1 MSSQYS
7 NIIIFIMANL
17 ISIQDASELSGKSI
31 QTIRRA
37 IKAKKLRFRKS
48 KTPQG
53 FNYMLEKDSLC
64 ELYGIRVAADQSK
77 EKAQSKVQSQK
88 IESAAKPKALSIEPE
103 DFKSFVRTMETLFAQ
118 HNEERQNFLRL
129 INTLQEKIFVMENQL
144 NLLKAPQSK
153 WFQFWK

>member
-1 MSSQYS
+1 
-7 NIIIFIMANL
+7 MANL
-17 ISIQDASELSGKSI
+17 ISIQDASELSNRSI

-37 IKAKKLRFRKS
+37 IKAKKLKFRKS
-48 KTPQG
+48 RTPQG
-53 FNYMLEKDSLC
+53 FNYMIEKDSLC
-64 ELYGIRVAADQSK
+64 ELYGIRMDSANNASAQAK
-77 EKAQSKVQSQK
+77 EKVQAKK
-88 IESAAKPKALSIEPE
+88 IESLAKPKALSVEPE
-103 DFKSFVRTMETLFAQ
+103 DFKAFVKTMETLFAQ